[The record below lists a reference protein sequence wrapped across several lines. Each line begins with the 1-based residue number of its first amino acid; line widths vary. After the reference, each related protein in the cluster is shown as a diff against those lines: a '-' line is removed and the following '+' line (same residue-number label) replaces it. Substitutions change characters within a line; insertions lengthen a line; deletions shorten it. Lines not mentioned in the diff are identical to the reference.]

1 MRVRFL
7 PGGHDLKNCA
17 LSSVVEH
24 LVYTER
30 AGGSIPSART
40 KLGTCSERTKI
51 IAYSES
57 LPPEEKFF
65 QVISKIVKA
74 LDVSIEDLI
83 K

>member
-1 MRVRFL
+1 
-7 PGGHDLKNCA
+7 
-17 LSSVVEH
+17 
-24 LVYTER
+24 
-30 AGGSIPSART
+30 
-40 KLGTCSERTKI
+40 
-51 IAYSES
+51 